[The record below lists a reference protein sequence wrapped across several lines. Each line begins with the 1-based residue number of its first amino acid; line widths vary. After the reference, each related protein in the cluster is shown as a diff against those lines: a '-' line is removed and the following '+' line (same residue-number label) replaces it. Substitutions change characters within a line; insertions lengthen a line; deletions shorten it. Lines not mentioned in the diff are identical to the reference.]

1 MEKEYDNNIFQ
12 KLFNEEKTEE
22 LSDEMMDEI
31 QEYIKKDRQLK
42 IEKDKKEKQGEIKR
56 VSTAKNKISNLNQ
69 KDVDKI
75 TNTFD
80 NLLKEIKSYSNDR
93 RKEATKSIHTKLSD
107 YINSEEN
114 ISPKSI

>member
-1 MEKEYDNNIFQ
+1 MEKEYDKNIFQ

-42 IEKDKKEKQGEIKR
+42 IESDKKEKQNEIKK
-56 VSTAKNKISNLNQ
+56 VSTSKNKISNLNQ
-69 KDVDKI
+69 SDVDKI
-75 TNTFD
+75 TSTFD
-80 NLLKEIKSYSNDR
+80 NLLKDIKTYSNDR
-93 RKEATKSIHTKLSD
+93 RKTATKNIHSRLSD

-114 ISPKSI
+114 ISPRSI